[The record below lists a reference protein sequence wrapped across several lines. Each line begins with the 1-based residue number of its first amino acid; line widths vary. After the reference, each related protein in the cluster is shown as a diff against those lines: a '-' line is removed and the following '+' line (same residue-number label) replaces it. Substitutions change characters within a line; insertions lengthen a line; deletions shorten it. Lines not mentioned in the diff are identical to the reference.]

1 MTRPFIAS
9 TLFAFVV
16 RLSPAAPAIVIPPNA
31 ADLAF
36 FESKVR
42 PLLIERCYECH
53 SEKKQKGGLR
63 LDSQPGWQA
72 GGDTGAVIVP
82 GDPAK
87 SLLVAAISRKNEDLQ
102 MPPKEAL
109 SAAEV
114 AILTEWTQR
123 GAPDPRTTAPAPSA
137 PKIVPMTL
145 AQARTHWSVQPIT
158 APALPPS
165 PPNQHPIDRFIRAR
179 LPAEKLT
186 PHPPADPRTLVRR
199 AYVTLLGLPPSFDRV
214 ESFAAAPSPAAF
226 AALIDQLL
234 ARPEYGQR
242 WGRHWLDVARYSDT
256 T

>member
-1 MTRPFIAS
+1 MIRPFIALVLS
-9 TLFAFVV
+9 LLAPRTLSAV
-16 RLSPAAPAIVIPPNA
+16 NA

-36 FESKVR
+36 FEGKVR

-53 SEKKQKGGLR
+53 SDKKQKGGLR

-114 AILTEWTQR
+114 AIFTEWVQR
-123 GAPDPRTTAPAPSA
+123 GAPDPRITAPAPSA

-145 AQARTHWSVQPIT
+145 AQARTHWSFQPIT
-158 APALPPS
+158 APALPPAVSPS
-165 PPNQHPIDRFIRAR
+165 PP
-179 LPAEKLT
+179 LSLS
-186 PHPPADPRTLVRR
+186 
-199 AYVTLLGLPPSFDRV
+199 PSV
-214 ESFAAAPSPAAF
+214 PLSLSFLYFLFLHFSKF
-226 AALIDQLL
+226 
-234 ARPEYGQR
+234 
-242 WGRHWLDVARYSDT
+242 
-256 T
+256 